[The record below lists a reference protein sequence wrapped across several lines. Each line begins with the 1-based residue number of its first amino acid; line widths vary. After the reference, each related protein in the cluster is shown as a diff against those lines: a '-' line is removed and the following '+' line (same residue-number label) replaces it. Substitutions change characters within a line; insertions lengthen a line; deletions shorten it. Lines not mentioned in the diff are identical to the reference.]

1 METPDWAAS
10 RADYL
15 RGRLSEE
22 ELPAGPFALFS
33 RWFDEAAAAERSEPN
48 AMVLATATADG
59 RPSARVVLAKHIDAD
74 GVVFF
79 TNGASRKGRDLA
91 ANPRAALVFVWPVLQ
106 RQVRVEGRVTTLSPE
121 EDDAYF
127 ASRPRGAQ
135 LGAVASRQSEPVA
148 DRAALEAQFAAAD
161 EAFGDGPIARPETW
175 GGYRVAWD
183 IAEFWHGR
191 ENRLHDRIRFTRSG
205 DGWTRVRL
213 QP

>member
-1 METPDWAAS
+1 METPDWDAS

-15 RGRLSEE
+15 RGHLSEG
-22 ELPAGPFALFS
+22 ELPTAPFALFS
-33 RWFDEAAAAERSEPN
+33 RWFDEAVAAEASEPN
-48 AMVLATATADG
+48 AVVLATAGADG
-59 RPSARVVLAKHIDAD
+59 RPSARVVLAKQIDAD

-79 TNGASRKGRDLA
+79 TNGVSRKGRELA

-106 RQVRVEGRVTTLSPE
+106 RQVRIEGRVTNLSPE

-135 LGAVASRQSEPVA
+135 IGAAASRQSEPIA
-148 DRAALEAQFAAAD
+148 DRDALEAQFAAAD
-161 EAFGDGPIARPETW
+161 EAFGEGAVARPETW

-183 IAEFWHGR
+183 IAEFWQGR
-191 ENRLHDRIRFTRSG
+191 ENRLHDRIRFSRSG
-205 DGWTRVRL
+205 AGWIRERL

>member
-15 RGRLSEE
+15 RGRLSEG
-22 ELPAGPFALFS
+22 ELPAAPFALFS
-33 RWFDEAAAAERSEPN
+33 QWFDEAAAAEANEPN
-48 AMVLATATADG
+48 AMMLATATPDG
-59 RPSARVVLAKHIDAD
+59 RPSARVVLAKQIDAD

-79 TNGASRKGRDLA
+79 TNGMSRKGRELA
-91 ANPRAALVFVWPVLQ
+91 ANPRAALVFAWPVLQ
-106 RQVRVEGRVTTLSPE
+106 RQVRIEGRVTNLTPE

-135 LGAVASRQSEPVA
+135 VGAAASRQSEPVP
-148 DRAALEAQFAAAD
+148 DRAALEAQFAAAN
-161 EAFGDGPIARPETW
+161 EAFGDGPVARPDRW

-183 IAEFWHGR
+183 VAEFWQGR
-191 ENRLHDRIRFTRSG
+191 ENRLHDRIRFTRSA
-205 DGWTRVRL
+205 DGWTRERL